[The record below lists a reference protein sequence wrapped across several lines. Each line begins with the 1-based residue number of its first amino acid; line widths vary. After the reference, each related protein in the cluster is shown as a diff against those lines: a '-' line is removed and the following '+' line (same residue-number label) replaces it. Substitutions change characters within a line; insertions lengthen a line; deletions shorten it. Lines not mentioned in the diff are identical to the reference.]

1 MSNNILSDIESDIK
15 NDSESDIKKN
25 TLIIESDEDIDNYLP
40 FCEKY
45 IPTKFEECSHSHKI
59 TNILK
64 SLANCDITEGLPNM
78 VIYGPPGSGK
88 YTRLM
93 ITLNSFLLN
102 KVNPYKSIIKAIDV
116 ETGSFVPL
124 NSSKNKLKN
133 KIIYTAASKIHCEI
147 ELNQANAD
155 KALIPFLDYYSKS
168 KNIYLNIQKYVI
180 LRNIEK
186 LKKETLN
193 ALIRI
198 VETSNSK
205 IRFLITC
212 CSLSQVISPLKSRFI
227 CIGLRSPNI
236 KETIEIIKNF
246 SKKENFKISDKK
258 IECIIKQACFGSSK
272 SINLRELLLS
282 LEGSVV
288 LSNSNKIT
296 KVYISEKNEASDLLV
311 KAVKTGNREEIRNII
326 YKIYELMYDEFNVV
340 ITCDFFNKMIDSFK
354 DNDKINFLYLTS
366 KWNVNINKNYLLQT
380 IFQAEAYIF
389 AVCDLYGV

>member
-1 MSNNILSDIESDIK
+1 MSSDNIEKNN
-15 NDSESDIKKN
+15 
-25 TLIIESDEDIDNYLP
+25 LIISRDEDIDNYLP
-40 FCEKY
+40 FSEKY
-45 IPTKFEECSHSHKI
+45 IPTKFEECSYSPNTTK
-59 TNILK
+59 ILK
-64 SLANCDITEGLPNM
+64 SLTHCKTEEGLPNL

-102 KVNPYKSIIKAIDV
+102 KVNPYNSIIKAVDV

-124 NSSKNKLKN
+124 PSSKSKLKN
-133 KIIYTAASKIHCEI
+133 KVIFTSVSKIHCEI
-147 ELNQANAD
+147 QLNQANVD

-168 KNIYLNIQKYVI
+168 KNIYLKIPKYVI

-186 LKKETLN
+186 LKKETQN
-193 ALIRI
+193 ALRRI

-205 IRFLITC
+205 IRFLITS

-227 CIGLRSPNI
+227 CIGLRSPNN
-236 KETIEIIKNF
+236 KETTEIIKLF
-246 SKKENFKISDKK
+246 SEKENFKISEKK
-258 IECIIKQACFGSSK
+258 IECIIKQSFFGSSC
-272 SINLRELLLS
+272 SINLREMLLS
-282 LEGSVV
+282 LEGSII

-296 KVYISEKNEASDLLV
+296 NIYVSEKNEASDLLV
-311 KAVKTGNREEIRNII
+311 KAVKKGNREEIRNII
-326 YKIYELMYDEFNVV
+326 YKIYELMYDEFNFI
-340 ITCDFFNKMIDSFK
+340 ITCDFFNKMVNYFK
-354 DNDKINFLYLTS
+354 EVDKINFVHLTS